1 MVWGGRGRGRFPD
14 PSSRSL
20 AYVVCYL
27 RFRLSVHLSVRPCF
41 CLCACCLSSA
51 GPPVSF
57 VCVRRPRLL
66 LVRPSNPLSLAYVVC
81 YLNFRLSVHLSVRLC
96 FCLCACSPVVG
107 RAASCL
113 RLRPSASPP
122 SNPSIKPSEFSLRGL
137 LLELSLVR
145 PPLCPSVFLSVRLF
159 ACRRPDRLFPSSA
172 PVGLASF

>member
-1 MVWGGRGRGRFPD
+1 MGGGGGGRGRGRFPA

-41 CLCACCLSSA
+41 CLCAC
-51 GPPVSF
+51 
-57 VCVRRPRLL
+57 
-66 LVRPSNPLSLAYVVC
+66 
-81 YLNFRLSVHLSVRLC
+81 
-96 FCLCACSPVVG
+96 SPVVG
-107 RAASCL
+107 RAACFL

-122 SNPSIKPSEFSLRGL
+122 SSPSIKPSEFSLRGL
-137 LLELSLVR
+137 LLELPLVR

-172 PVGLASF
+172 PVGLASFYLIATGSTNPGVRTEDLRAQTFYVTLPPRTCQVL